1 MSDLSYRDHCRITRP
16 TGEYDKFDNP
26 LTEEIYNGVCDFQ
39 PGEQTRG
46 MIAVR
51 INDKIYISGVIRT
64 VSGDMISNGDMI
76 EWRTESGRKF
86 NGVIDEVN
94 DVKIELD
101 GSWVTEIEIKQ
112 STEKQL
118 WQEA

>member
-1 MSDLSYRDHCRITRP
+1 MSDLSYRDHCWITRSS
-16 TGEYDKFDNP
+16 GEYDEWDNP
-26 LTEEIYNGVCDFQ
+26 IETEIYNGKCDFQ

-51 INDKIYISGVIRT
+51 TNDKIYIPGIIKT
-64 VSGDMISNGDMI
+64 AEGDMITNGDEI
-76 EWRTESGRKF
+76 EWVTESGRKF

-112 STEKQL
+112 STEK
-118 WQEA
+118 